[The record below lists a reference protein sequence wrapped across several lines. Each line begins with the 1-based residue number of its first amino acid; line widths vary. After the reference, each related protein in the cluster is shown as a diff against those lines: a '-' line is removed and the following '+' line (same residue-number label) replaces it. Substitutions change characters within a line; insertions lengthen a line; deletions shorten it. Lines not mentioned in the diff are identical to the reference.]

1 MEFDYSK
8 LRGRIREICGTQEAF
23 ADLMGISKPTMSAK
37 LNNKSEFTQPEI
49 IKAVNVLSLGY
60 DEISPYFFTPV
71 VQISEPERD
80 KQKETP

>member
-23 ADLMGISKPTMSAK
+23 ADMMGISKQTMSAK

-49 IKAVNVLSLGY
+49 IKAVNVLMLGY
-60 DEISPYFFTPV
+60 DEISPYFFTPL
-71 VQISEPERD
+71 VQISEPAAVNQE
-80 KQKETP
+80 